1 MACSKSNFK
10 KRNNK
15 PKKLIKMPH
24 KERKTRKMRGSRT
37 HGYGRIGQHR
47 DAGSKGQR
55 KVGRHKHLWSYV
67 TKYEPNYFGKHG
79 FTSPRSLKCK
89 EKIINIAKL
98 DEISMLSTET
108 EKGKTQVNLTSLGY
122 TKLLGSGK
130 ITKPL
135 IVNVP
140 ACSKIAAEKI
150 KKAGGQVLTQSLE
163 NGE

>member
-1 MACSKSNFK
+1 
-10 KRNNK
+10 
-15 PKKLIKMPH
+15 MPH

-67 TKYEPNYFGKHG
+67 TTYEPDYFGKHG
-79 FTSPRSLKCK
+79 FTSPQSLKRK
-89 EKIINIAKL
+89 EKVINITKL
-98 DEISMLSTET
+98 EEIAVSTET
-108 EKGKTQVNLTSLGY
+108 EKGKISVDLTSLGY
-122 TKLLGSGK
+122 TKLLGTGK

-135 IVNVP
+135 TVTVP
-140 ACSKIAAEKI
+140 ACSKTAEEKI
-150 KKAGGQVLTQSLE
+150 KKAGGQVLTASQE

>member
-1 MACSKSNFK
+1 
-10 KRNNK
+10 
-15 PKKLIKMPH
+15 MPH

-67 TKYEPNYFGKHG
+67 VTHEPDYFGKHG
-79 FTSPRSLKCK
+79 FTSPQSLKRK
-89 EKIINIAKL
+89 ENTINIKQLNELTTRTA
-98 DEISMLSTET
+98 S
-108 EKGKTQVNLTSLGY
+108 EKGKTSVNLTTLGY
-122 TKLLGSGK
+122 TKLLGTGK

-140 ACSKIAAEKI
+140 SCSKTAEEKI
-150 KKAGGQVLTQSLE
+150 KKAGGQVLTETQE

>member
-1 MACSKSNFK
+1 
-10 KRNNK
+10 
-15 PKKLIKMPH
+15 MPH

-67 TKYEPNYFGKHG
+67 TAHEPNYFGKHG
-79 FTSPRSLKCK
+79 FTSPQSLKRK
-89 EKIINIAKL
+89 EKVINIAKL
-98 DEISMLSTET
+98 DEIATISTE
-108 EKGKTQVNLTSLGY
+108 KDKTHVDLTSLGY
-122 TKLLGSGK
+122 TKLLGTGK

-135 IVNVP
+135 TVTVS
-140 ACSKIAAEKI
+140 ACSKTAEEKI
-150 KKAGGQVLTQSLE
+150 KKAGGQVLTQSQE